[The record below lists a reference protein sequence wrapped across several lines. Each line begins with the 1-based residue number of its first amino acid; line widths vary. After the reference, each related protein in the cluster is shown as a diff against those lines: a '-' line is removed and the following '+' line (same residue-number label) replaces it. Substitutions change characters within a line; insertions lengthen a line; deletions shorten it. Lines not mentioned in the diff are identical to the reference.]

1 MAFRRR
7 LSCVSR
13 SCAGSYLLIAARA
26 ACLAELQRTECIGRR
41 NRFNNILSLS
51 LHGCYLDA
59 LVVTQ
64 AIHFL
69 PHTERL
75 WPQTLDIAMHRTTI
89 VQDLLLY
96 VYIYIYLL
104 EHKSLP
110 LCVHTD
116 LHTDI
121 RYHNKYDM

>member
-1 MAFRRR
+1 M
-7 LSCVSR
+7 
-13 SCAGSYLLIAARA
+13 
-26 ACLAELQRTECIGRR
+26 
-41 NRFNNILSLS
+41 NDILSLS

-64 AIHFL
+64 EIHFL
-69 PHTERL
+69 PHTEHL

-89 VQDLLLY
+89 VQDLLPDVY
-96 VYIYIYLL
+96 IYIYIYIYLL

-116 LHTDI
+116 LHTDK

>member
-41 NRFNNILSLS
+41 NRLNNILSLS

-75 WPQTLDIAMHRTTI
+75 WRQTLDIAMHRTTI

-96 VYIYIYLL
+96 VYIYIYIFIYWNINPC
-104 EHKSLP
+104 HYA
-110 LCVHTD
+110 CIQTY
-116 LHTDI
+116 I
-121 RYHNKYDM
+121 QI